1 MSRKDIAQSYHNK
14 GYNCAQSVSAAFTDL
29 VDIDSNTLFAISEGF
44 GFGMGGADESCGA
57 LTGAIMI
64 LSLLL
69 SSHDP
74 GMITKANTYKE
85 VKALRDEFNSCCK
98 STICR
103 ELKGLDN
110 GVVLTSCPDCINRA
124 VECLEAKLDQLRLS
138 PNTR

>member
-1 MSRKDIAQSYHNK
+1 MSRKDMAQSYHNK
-14 GYNCAQSVSAAFTDL
+14 GYNCAQAVSAAFADL

-74 GMITKANTYKE
+74 RKITKANTYKE
-85 VKALRDEFNSCCK
+85 VKALRDDFNACCK

-124 VECLEAKLDQLRLS
+124 VECLEVKLDQLRLS

>member
-1 MSRKDIAQSYHNK
+1 MNRKELAQAYHDK
-14 GYNCAQSVSAAFTDL
+14 GYNCAQSVSAAFVDS
-29 VDIDSNTLFAISEGF
+29 VDIDKNTLFAISEGF
-44 GFGMGGADESCGA
+44 GYGMGGADETCGA

-64 LSLLL
+64 LSLLS

-74 GMITKANTYKE
+74 QRITKASTYKE
-85 VKALRDEFNSCCK
+85 AKALRDEFHACCH

-110 GVVLTSCPDCINRA
+110 GAPLISCPECINKA
-124 VECLEAKLDQLRLS
+124 VECLEKRLDYLRLS